1 MNQKVIKNASWIIAC
16 KIIQSVISLIIGM
29 ISARYLGPSNYGL
42 ISYAGSITAFVMP
55 IMQLGLGKTLV
66 QEFIERPDKEGKIL
80 GTSLV
85 MNIVSSF
92 VCIGGIYVFL
102 IIANAGEPVTILVG
116 VLFSICLV
124 FQATE
129 MIQYWFQAKLLSK
142 FPSIAS
148 LIAYIVVALY
158 KVYLLISGK
167 NVIWFAVS
175 SSFDYLLISAILLI
189 IYRKLGTQ
197 RLEFSA
203 ELVGKLLH
211 RSKHYIVSTMMVTI
225 FAQTDKI
232 MLKLMLNET
241 QTGYYSAAV
250 NCISYTAFVYV
261 AIIDSMRPPILEAR
275 HEGDI
280 KAFENRLVQLYSVI
294 TYLSLF
300 QSIAV
305 VLLAK
310 PIIFVLYGADYYDA
324 APVLRIA
331 VWYVTFSY
339 YGMIRNIWILAE
351 EKQKYLWIINL
362 SGAVANVVMNA
373 ILIPLLGTI
382 GAAIASLITQIFTNV
397 IIGYIIK
404 PIRYNNQLMIKGL
417 NPKRLTS
424 YIKTYFLR
432 VRNHKE

>member
-1 MNQKVIKNASWIIAC
+1 MNRKVIKNASWIIVC
-16 KIIQSVISLIIGM
+16 KIAQSVISLIIGM

-80 GTSLV
+80 GTALV
-85 MNIVSSF
+85 MNIISSF

-102 IIANAGEPVTILVG
+102 RIANAEESLTILVG
-116 VLFSICLV
+116 VLFSICLI

-142 FPSIAS
+142 YPSIAS
-148 LIAYIVVALY
+148 LVAYTLVALY
-158 KVYLLISGK
+158 KVYLLVSGK
-167 NVIWFAVS
+167 SVIWFAVS
-175 SSFDYLLISAILLI
+175 STFDYLLISVILLV
-189 IYRKLGTQ
+189 IYYKVGTQ
-197 RLEFSA
+197 RLGFSG
-203 ELVGKLLH
+203 ELVGVLLQ

-261 AIIDSMRPPILEAR
+261 AIVDSMRPPILEAR
-275 HEGDI
+275 HDGDI
-280 KAFENRLVQLYSVI
+280 KAFENRLVQLYSII
-294 TYLSLF
+294 TYLSLL
-300 QSIAV
+300 QSV
-305 VLLAK
+305 VMVLFAD
-310 PIIFVLYGADYYDA
+310 PIIYVLYGSDYAAA

-362 SGAVANVVMNA
+362 SGAIANVALNA
-373 ILIPLLGTI
+373 ILIPLMGTL
-382 GAAIASLITQIFTNV
+382 GAALASLITQIFTNV
-397 IIGYIIK
+397 IIGYIIR
-404 PIRYNNQLMIKGL
+404 PIRYNNRLMIKGL
-417 NPKRLTS
+417 NVKLLIS
-424 YIKTYFLR
+424 YIKTFFLR
-432 VRNHKE
+432 VSKKSD